1 MTPPDYDAVVAL
13 GTRVRAGG
21 RPSAGLRRRT
31 GHAVHLALEGRAG
44 AVILCGGEGAHPPAE
59 AHLMREMALAAGL
72 PDERIV
78 LEAASANTFEN
89 AVNAARILHDR
100 GWRRIL
106 VVSDGYH
113 LPRALFVFRRLGL
126 VVDGSAAPASPHD
139 RAWFAAAV
147 RLREVAAWAWYLYR
161 VFARDRRIISAHRAG
176 AVRGYLR

>member
-59 AHLMREMALAAGL
+59 AQLMREMALAAGL

-139 RAWFAAAV
+139 RPWFAAAV
-147 RLREVAAWAWYLYR
+147 RLREVAAWGWYLYR
-161 VFARDRRIISAHRAG
+161 VFARDRRTITAHRAG